1 MASITPAS
9 ILVALLLTGML
20 GMVGQGVRA
29 IAGLKKMN
37 DDATRQNAS
46 SADLFIAARLVVSL
60 LIGFVAGVVAGIG
73 LGLAEVT
80 SLNGQSVDVLLGV
93 MAAGYAGTDFVEAF
107 LPTIAKRS
115 PVPAAP
121 DAVMPPPTAALRE
134 AAAVRPAQLLPP
146 APAFNA
152 KYGVTFCSL
161 VPGGYY
167 CDDPDDLRIH
177 RSVRTNNP
185 GALNFSSWQKAR
197 PGYVAVTQPD
207 NSPDHNVTTIYRSP
221 EHGVAAW
228 YHLLAVRYGFPNGMF
243 TMRDLAVRYA
253 GGAGN
258 AAAVQR
264 YLEGWS
270 RWMHPA
276 PEATAQISV
285 KDQSAMQSLGKAMFS
300 HEAGATTPLH
310 DDQIAFGIEREM
322 AGTLTA

>member
-20 GMVGQGVRA
+20 GMVGQGIRV

-37 DDATRQNAS
+37 DDATKQNAS

-60 LIGFVAGVVAGIG
+60 LIGFVAGVAAGIG
-73 LGLAEVT
+73 LGLTKVT
-80 SLNGQSVDVLLGV
+80 SLDGNSVDVLLGI

-121 DAVMPPPTAALRE
+121 DAVMPRVAAGLRE
-134 AAAVRPAQLLPP
+134 AAAVRPVQLLPP
-146 APAFNA
+146 AAAFNA

-161 VPGGYY
+161 VPGGFYSG
-167 CDDPDDLRIH
+167 DPDDLRVH

-185 GALNFSSWQKAR
+185 GALNFTSWQKTRA
-197 PGYVAVTQPD
+197 GYVGVTQPD
-207 NSPDHNVTTIYRSP
+207 DSPDHNVTTIYRSP
-221 EHGVAAW
+221 EYGVAAW

-243 TMRDLAVRYA
+243 TTRDLAVRYA

-258 AAAVQR
+258 AAAVQS
-264 YLEGWS
+264 YIDGWN
-270 RWMHPA
+270 RWMHPP

-300 HEAGATTPLH
+300 HEAGAATPLH
-310 DDQIAFGIEREM
+310 DEQIAFGIEREI